1 VNHLVVDGQWVRM
14 EFAGEMSDQAA
25 LVRDLVI
32 EGFEIAEVTARTK
45 SLEDVFL
52 QVTEGLVQ

>member
-1 VNHLVVDGQWVRM
+1 VK
-14 EFAGEMSDQAA
+14 E
-25 LVRDLVI
+25 LVI
-32 EGFEIAEVTARTK
+32 SGYEIAEVTARTK

>member
-1 VNHLVVDGQWVRM
+1 MNNPRLLIVDDEADMRWVIRGVF
-14 EFAGEMSDQAA
+14 ED
-25 LVRDLVI
+25 
-32 EGFEIAEVTARTK
+32 EGFEIAEVTSHRK

>member
-1 VNHLVVDGQWVRM
+1 M
-14 EFAGEMSDQAA
+14 EFAGEVADQAA
-25 LVRDLVI
+25 LVRELIVA
-32 EGFEIAEVTARTK
+32 GHEIAEVTARSK